1 LLEQQHEAALPSG
14 VSLSD
19 CLPKGPPA
27 LADLYKVMLVIH
39 KYKVAFTKDISKFF
53 QCVEADETAQHM
65 KRILWRFGN
74 NRKEPKIFITTK
86 VNYGD

>member
-19 CLPKGPPA
+19 CLPKGPSV

-39 KYKVAFTKDISKFF
+39 KYKVVFIKDISKFY

-86 VNYGD
+86 VNYRD